1 MAKTEYGEEEG
12 RWKLLGRYSD
22 RVHELEALGEMENS
36 RLIELVDVA
45 VSETKREW
53 LKEIDAEEC

>member
-45 VSETKREW
+45 VSETKRE
-53 LKEIDAEEC
+53 